1 MAALTYAVAFRLK
14 GHATDAGALISFD
27 MNYGANSSDGSITL
41 GGGTLQLRYASG
53 DLFVKAGD
61 RFWRQVGGLG
71 NSADDKAALALLH
84 GKWVRL
90 PAGMPGLSDIGQL
103 AKRTKFLQL
112 VAASDDNSSFTR
124 GPSKTIDAI
133 PVVSVVGSDDG
144 TTIYV
149 PASGTPF
156 PIRIEDRST
165 DGGSFD
171 LSHYD
176 VPFAG
181 PMPPAGQIVDLPH

>member
-1 MAALTYAVAFRLK
+1 MAALTSAVAFRLK

-27 MNYGANSSDGSITL
+27 MHYGATSSDGSITL
-41 GGGTLQLRYASG
+41 SGATLRLRYASG

-71 NSADDKAALALLH
+71 SSADDKAALALLH

-112 VAASDDNSSFTR
+112 VATSDDNSSYTR
-124 GPSKTIDAI
+124 GPAKTITAI
-133 PVVSVVGSDDG
+133 PAVSVVGSDDG

-149 PASGTPF
+149 PATGTPF
-156 PIRIEDRST
+156 PIRIENRGT
-165 DGGSFD
+165 DGGSFE

-176 VPFAG
+176 EPFTA
-181 PMPPAGQIVDLPH
+181 PLPPAGQIVDLPH